1 MALLQPTEA
10 LQAQMRLAHL
20 SNTLCRYRYRYGN
33 EEQLH
38 VAIGAVLDQAGL
50 PFINEYNLDIKNRAD
65 FWLDG
70 LVIEVKVDG
79 SLSAALRQCD
89 RYLKL
94 PHVTG
99 LVLASTQRWASYP
112 LEAKPNW
119 AGKPFA
125 MIRLARQAL

>member
-1 MALLQPTEA
+1 MAVLQTTEA

-38 VAIGAVLDQAGL
+38 VAIGEVLDQAGL
-50 PFINEYNLDIKNRAD
+50 PFTNEYD

-99 LVLASTQRWASYP
+99 LVLASTQRWASKP

-125 MIRLARQAL
+125 MIRLVRQAL